1 MDSDHSGGVVVDIL
15 DRKYTFAGSD
25 DMTSRQIAEVAALVD
40 ERLRRVQSVPGS
52 RTPWHT
58 AIIAA
63 LELIDE
69 LFGLRQRYQSTEADI
84 AMRTSRLT
92 SSLGKLLQDVG
103 PRWPSDIA
111 AERQAEAGWD
121 RQHSSAA
128 EANPARED
136 P

>member
-1 MDSDHSGGVVVDIL
+1 MDSDRSSGVVVDIL
-15 DRKYTFAGSD
+15 DRKYTFASKD
-25 DMTSRQIAEVAALVD
+25 DATSRQIAETAALVD
-40 ERLRRVQSVPGS
+40 EKLRRVQSVHGS
-52 RTPWHT
+52 RPPWHT

-92 SSLGKLLQDVG
+92 SSLGRLLQDVG
-103 PRWPSDIA
+103 PRWPSGTR
-111 AERQAEAGWD
+111 AERQGVADWD
-121 RQHSSAA
+121 RQQSPAA

-136 P
+136 S